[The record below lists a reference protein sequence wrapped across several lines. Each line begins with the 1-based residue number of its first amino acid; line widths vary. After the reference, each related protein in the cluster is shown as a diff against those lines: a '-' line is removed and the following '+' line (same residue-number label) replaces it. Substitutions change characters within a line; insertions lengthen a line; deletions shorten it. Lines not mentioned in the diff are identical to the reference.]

1 MEHEQITSNENSEKT
16 AFFKDNFD
24 FVDKCVLS
32 DVMQEM
38 EQLPVNIDEL
48 NLDELDGIE

>member
-1 MEHEQITSNENSEKT
+1 MENEQITSEDNSEKK
-16 AFFKDNFD
+16 AYFKDNFD

-32 DVMQEM
+32 DALQEM